1 MVSTR
6 FADKFR
12 GRISGLGTLVAR
24 TNITPNGLT
33 MIGLALNVGV
43 AAVIASGNLML
54 GGLLLLLAGGW
65 DALDGAVARAT
76 NQITRFG
83 AFLDS
88 TFDRYSDAVVLG
100 GVLIYFTSTDAGTLP
115 VVLTYTAIVGSLI
128 ISYIRAKAELVGIRG
143 NVGFAQRLERVII
156 LAAALLLSQPLWGV
170 GILAVLTQITA
181 AHRLIHVWRVMKTDQ
196 PGN

>member
-12 GRISGLGTLVAR
+12 GRIGGLGRIVAR
-24 TNITPNGLT
+24 TNLTPNALT
-33 MIGLALNVGV
+33 FIGLALNFGV
-43 AAVIASGNLML
+43 AAVIASGNLVL
-54 GGLLLLLAGGW
+54 GGVIACRRTCW
-65 DALDGAVARAT
+65 MAPCAT

-100 GVLIYFTSTDAGTLP
+100 GVLVYFTTTDAGTTPIL
-115 VVLTYTAIVGSLI
+115 LTYIAIVGSLI
-128 ISYIRAKAELVGIRG
+128 ISYVRAKAELIGIRG

-156 LAAALLLSQPLWGV
+156 LAVALLFSQPEWGMWV
-170 GILAVLTQITA
+170 LAVIRRPTGCCTS
-181 AHRLIHVWRVMKTDQ
+181 
-196 PGN
+196 GE

>member
-12 GRISGLGTLVAR
+12 GRIGGLGRIVAR
-24 TNITPNGLT
+24 TNLTPNALT
-33 MIGLALNVGV
+33 FIGLALNFVV
-43 AAVIASGNLML
+43 AAVIASGNLVL
-54 GGLLLLLAGGW
+54 GGVLLLLAGGW

-100 GVLIYFTSTDAGTLP
+100 GVLVYFTTTDAGTAPIL
-115 VVLTYTAIVGSLI
+115 LTYIAIVGSLI
-128 ISYIRAKAELVGIRG
+128 ISYVRAKAELIGIRG

-156 LAAALLLSQPLWGV
+156 LAVALLFSRPEWGMWV
-170 GILAVLTQITA
+170 LAVITQITA
-181 AHRLIHVWRVMKTDQ
+181 AHRLLHVWRVMKTEE
-196 PGN
+196 PGR

>member
-6 FADKFR
+6 FADRFR
-12 GRISGLGTLVAR
+12 GRIGAVGRIVAR
-24 TNITPNGLT
+24 TNISPNALT
-33 MIGLALNVGV
+33 FIGLGLNVVV
-43 AAVIASGNLML
+43 AAVIASGNLVL
-54 GGLLLLLAGGW
+54 GGVLLLLAGGW

-100 GVLIYFTSTDAGTLP
+100 GVLIYFTRADAGTLP
-115 VVLTYTAIVGSLI
+115 IVLTYVAIVGSLI
-128 ISYIRAKAELVGIRG
+128 ISYIRAKAEIIGIRG

-156 LAAALLLSQPLWGV
+156 LAVALLFSRPEWGIWILAAL
-170 GILAVLTQITA
+170 TQMTA
-181 AHRLIHVWRVMKTDQ
+181 AHRLIHVWRVMKSD
-196 PGN
+196 PGGP

>member
-12 GRISGLGTLVAR
+12 GRIGGVGRFVAR
-24 TNITPNGLT
+24 TNISPNTLT
-33 MIGLALNVGV
+33 FIGLGLNIVV
-43 AAVIASGNLML
+43 AAIIASGNLIL
-54 GGLLLLLAGGW
+54 GGMLLLVAGGW

-115 VVLTYTAIVGSLI
+115 IALTYTAIVGSLI
-128 ISYIRAKAELVGIRG
+128 ISYIRAKAEIVGIRG
-143 NVGFAQRLERVII
+143 SVGFAQRLERVII
-156 LAAALLLSQPLWGV
+156 LAVALLLSQPFWGV
-170 GILAVLTQITA
+170 VILAALTQVTA
-181 AHRLIHVWRVMKTDQ
+181 AHRLIHVWREMKTDS
-196 PGN
+196 PDT